1 MEYFINYLLESS
13 LILGVLA
20 LFYRAVLHHE
30 PFFKFNRI
38 YLLLSLVLAAVVPFI
53 HFSFL
58 QTASSNTEGF
68 ANLLQAVNVYAD
80 DMREAVVPTIAQSK
94 TFGWFYL
101 AGALG
106 IFLRL
111 IFGLIRLGGLS
122 KKANWINYNGIRIA
136 DLPGSF
142 NAFSFFH
149 VIFVNR
155 SLYSDDDLDKIL
167 VHEMSHVKHRHSLDV
182 LLFEAILIVQWFNPF
197 AWWIKHLLREL
208 HEFQA
213 DRSVLNKGTAIGSYK
228 KLLLHEATG
237 ARLFPVNNFNQCITK
252 KRFKMMTN
260 KTLKNK
266 AFVKG
271 LAASLMI
278 VSVAF
283 FFACDRIAD
292 EEIHQSSFE
301 ESQQNSLKGEEIEA
315 TFFVVEV
322 MPQFPG
328 GDEEL
333 RNFIATNVKYP
344 VDAKEQGKSGR
355 VYVQFVVSKTG
366 AVKDVKVVR
375 SGGFES
381 IDEEAVRVVSAM
393 PKWIPGMQRGKKVN
407 VNYTIPINFVLQ
419 GDSPVQ
425 KDVEPVAQENDNEVT
440 VVTYSKNKTLK

>member
-20 LFYRAVLHHE
+20 MFYRIVLHHE
-30 PFFKFNRI
+30 PFFRFNRI
-38 YLLLSLVLAAVVPFI
+38 YLLLSLVLATVVPFV
-53 HFSFL
+53 HFSLL

-68 ANLLQAVNVYAD
+68 ANLLQTVNVYAG
-80 DMREAVVPTIAQSK
+80 DMREAVVPAIAQSK

-122 KKANWINYNGIRIA
+122 KNANWINYNGIRIA

-182 LLFEAILIVQWFNPF
+182 LLFEALLIVQWFNPF

-260 KTLKNK
+260 KTIKNK
-266 AFVKG
+266 AFVKS
-271 LAASLMI
+271 LAAGFMI
-278 VSVAF
+278 LGVTF
-283 FFACDRIAD
+283 FFACDRTAD
-292 EEIHQSSFE
+292 EELLQGD
-301 ESQQNSLKGEEIEA
+301 LKGEKIET

-328 GDEEL
+328 GEEEL
-333 RNFIATNVKYP
+333 RKYIATNVKYP
-344 VDAKEQGKSGR
+344 IDAKEQGKSGR

-393 PKWIPGMQRGKKVN
+393 PKWAPGLQRGKQVN
-407 VNYTIPINFVLQ
+407 VNYTVPINFVIP
-419 GDSPVQ
+419 DTPPSQ
-425 KDVEPVAQENDNEVT
+425 KEVEPTPKYN
-440 VVTYSKNKTLK
+440 